1 MTLKSTFVRKKTREI
16 LDVLDM
22 LSFEGSVEV
31 LGDAIATWSS
41 AISSEDP
48 YRFPAV
54 LSGYVVE
61 AISVAKCNVKPEN
74 PEKMI
79 ENVTEGADQ

>member
-1 MTLKSTFVRKKTREI
+1 MTDKSTFVRRKTREI

-61 AISVAKCNVKPEN
+61 AISKSKEDD
-74 PEKMI
+74 E
-79 ENVTEGADQ
+79 

>member
-31 LGDAIATWSS
+31 LGDAIATWSL

-48 YRFPAV
+48 YRFPAA

-61 AISVAKCNVKPEN
+61 AISVAKCNAKPEN

-79 ENVTEGADQ
+79 ENVTEEGEE